1 MTKELSIIVPVYN
14 ENNLLEKFI
23 KKLFETFDQT
33 TTKFIFIDDGSNDG
47 SKEFLIENISNY
59 INDSK
64 LQKFKKNQR
73 ILYPGQK
80 EYEEEKLRTKYGIP
94 FDIELQN
101 EFLKIDKNYNLNYF
115 NNLI

>member
-1 MTKELSIIVPVYN
+1 MCGPLLGIAHGYRLLSMMGPDFSSYR
-14 ENNLLEKFI
+14 NLGHILIAINIES
-23 KKLFETFDQT
+23 LT
-33 TTKFIFIDDGSNDG
+33 TRRKYY
-47 SKEFLIENISNY
+47 KNISNY
-59 INDSK
+59 INDLK
-64 LQKFKKNQR
+64 LQKPKKNQR

-115 NNLI
+115 HNLI